1 MGNFQEIIAANKS
14 FEDFQEVFVFGC
26 TVALDLSD
34 EKGSI
39 MCPGLVRTYG
49 PVVGGVL
56 SMSVLFVFQFN
67 SV

>member
-1 MGNFQEIIAANKS
+1 MGNFQKIIAANKS
-14 FEDFQEVFVFGC
+14 FEDFQEVFVLGC
-26 TVALDLSD
+26 IAALDLSD

-56 SMSVLFVFQFN
+56 SMSVLYNFEFN
-67 SV
+67 LV